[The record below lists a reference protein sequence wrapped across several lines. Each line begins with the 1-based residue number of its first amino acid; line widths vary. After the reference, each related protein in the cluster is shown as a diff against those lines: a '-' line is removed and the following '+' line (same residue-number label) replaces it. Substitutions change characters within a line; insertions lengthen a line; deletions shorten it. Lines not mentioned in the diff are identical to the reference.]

1 MKRVLA
7 IDTSAGTSVAIVELR
22 DSGSA
27 AAPARTECTTLAA
40 WHSADTMKHAENVG
54 TAIAECLAQAG
65 LQSKQLDA
73 VVVGRGPAPFTGL
86 RVGIAAAILFAE
98 GAHLPLY
105 GVVSLDAIALAEVR
119 GGRHANAVEQLL
131 VTTDARRGE
140 VYWAVYGS
148 QASSGLPSRLRGPAV
163 AKLTVVLEQLDAA
176 GTAYRR
182 AEAPVEAANL
192 AKVFFAEHLAGQ
204 ASHDVTALYLR
215 EPDAVPSPGKK
226 VSG

>member
-7 IDTSAGTSVAIVELR
+7 IDTSAGTSVAIVQLPDGAT
-22 DSGSA
+22 DSS
-27 AAPARTECTTLAA
+27 CVTLAA

-54 TAIAECLAQAG
+54 AAIADCLAQSG
-65 LQSKQLDA
+65 LKPKQLEA

-86 RVGIAAAILFAE
+86 RVGVAAAILFAE
-98 GAHLPLY
+98 GAHLPLF
-105 GVVSLDAIALAEVR
+105 GVVSLDAIALAEAR
-119 GGRHANAVEQLL
+119 AGRHASGVEQLL
-131 VTTDARRGE
+131 VATDARRGE

-148 QASSGLPSRLRGPAV
+148 RDSSGLPGRLRGPSV
-163 AKLTVVLEQLDAA
+163 AKLTAVIEQLDAA

-182 AEAPVEAANL
+182 AEAHVEAAKL
-192 AKVFFAEHLAGQ
+192 AEVFFAQHLAGQ

>member
-22 DSGSA
+22 DGASGASDA
-27 AAPARTECTTLAA
+27 VTLAT

-54 TAIAECLAQAG
+54 IAISDCLAQAE
-65 LQSKQLDA
+65 LKPKQLDA

-86 RVGIAAAILFAE
+86 RVGIAASILFAE
-98 GAHLPLY
+98 GAHVPLF
-105 GVVSLDAIALAEVR
+105 GVVSLDAIALAEAQA
-119 GGRHANAVEQLL
+119 GRHANGVEQLL
-131 VTTDARRGE
+131 VATDARRGE
-140 VYWAVYGS
+140 VYWAVFGG
-148 QASSGLPSRLRGPAV
+148 QDAAGLPVRLRGPGV
-163 AKLTVVLEQLDAA
+163 AKLTSVLEQLDAA

-182 AEAPVEAANL
+182 ADAHVDAANL
-192 AKVFFAEHLAGQ
+192 AQVFFAQHLAGQ
-204 ASHDVTALYLR
+204 SSHDVSALYLR